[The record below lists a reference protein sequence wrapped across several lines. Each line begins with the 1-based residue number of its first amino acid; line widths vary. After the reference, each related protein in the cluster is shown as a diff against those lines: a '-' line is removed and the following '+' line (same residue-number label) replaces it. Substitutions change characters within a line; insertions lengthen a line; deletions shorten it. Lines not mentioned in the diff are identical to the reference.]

1 MKKYIIKNW
10 WRYTIGGICLVCST
24 LVDILVPFITL
35 SMVDD
40 VIVGGNMEI
49 FRRDILL
56 FAAAGLGRA
65 FFQFVKEFLCDMS
78 GCRVASGLRK
88 DMMKHIFSLH
98 KGYFDKTNTG
108 ELMAR
113 VKDDA
118 GSVWDLTGFVG
129 MLMTEATVYFFGVIV
144 CMLTLNWKLSLVPLV
159 FMPPLA
165 YIALHLEKKLDK
177 DYDDISEKNAALTKV
192 VEENISGVRTVKAFS
207 AEGSELKKFDEKN
220 EAYADANKKFASDLA
235 DTDPLLEVIPKI
247 MQTFVVAI
255 GGYAAIKG
263 SITYGTLVAFVS
275 YSLSI
280 VWPIE
285 NLGWMLSL
293 ISQGLAGY
301 KKINKVLKTEAQIT
315 DPKIKAR
322 VISEKALEKELSD
335 AYHGYTGRKGELS
348 FEDVSFEME
357 GKKILKDVSFTIPKG
372 KTLGI
377 MGATGAGKST
387 IVNLIERFYDASEGS
402 IKIGGKDIKRMTLA
416 DVRAFSSVVTQDVF
430 LFSDTITENVRLGSK
445 DSMDEH
451 TVRAA
456 IKSAHATEF
465 VEKITDN
472 YDAVIGERGIGLSGG
487 QKQRL
492 SIARALAKTA
502 DLLILDDSTSA
513 LDMETEAAIQKEL
526 QEKKDMSKIIIGHRI
541 SSVKDADEIIVLEN
555 GAVKERGT
563 HAELI
568 ARRGLYY
575 STYEA
580 QYGDY
585 RNAMAAGE

>member
-1 MKKYIIKNW
+1 MKKYIIRNW
-10 WRYTIGGICLVCST
+10 WRYTIGGICLILST
-24 LVDILVPFITL
+24 AVDILVPFITL

-40 VIVGGNMEI
+40 VIVGRNMDI
-49 FRRDILL
+49 FRRDIFLYV
-56 FAAAGLGRA
+56 AAGLSRA
-65 FFQFVKEFLCDMS
+65 LFQFAKEFLCDMS

-88 DMMKHIFSLH
+88 DMMRHIFSLH
-98 KGYFDKTNTG
+98 KGYFDKNNTG
-108 ELMAR
+108 EIMAR
-113 VKDDA
+113 VREDA
-118 GSVWDLTGFVG
+118 GAVWDLTGFVG
-129 MLMTEATVYFFGVIV
+129 MLITEAAVYFIGVVV
-144 CMLTLNWKLSLVPLV
+144 CMVRLNWKLSLVPLV

-165 YIALHLEKKLDK
+165 YIALHLEKKLGK
-177 DYDDISEKNAALTKV
+177 DYDEISERNAALTKV

-207 AEGSELKKFDEKN
+207 AESYEMKKFDEKN
-220 EAYADANKKFASDLA
+220 LAYGDANKKFAQDLA
-235 DTDPLLEVIPKI
+235 DTDPLLGMIPKI

-255 GGYAAIKG
+255 GGFAAING

-275 YSLSI
+275 YSISI

-301 KKINKVLKTEAQIT
+301 KKINKILKVEPQIQ
-315 DPKIKAR
+315 D
-322 VISEKALEKELSD
+322 SEESEGAV
-335 AYHGYTGRKGELS
+335 HGEKGELR
-348 FEDVSFEME
+348 FENVSFKMD
-357 GKKILKDVSFTIPKG
+357 GKDILKDISFSVKRG
-372 KTLGI
+372 QTLGI

-387 IVNLIERFYDASEGS
+387 IVNLIERFYDANQGTIS
-402 IKIGGKDIKRMTLA
+402 IDGKDISKMALK

-445 DSMDEH
+445 DKCDER
-451 TVRAA
+451 TVRSA

-465 VEKITDN
+465 VEKITGG

-492 SIARALAKTA
+492 SIARALAKKA

-526 QEKKDMSKIIIGHRI
+526 REKKDTSKIIIGHRI
-541 SSVKDADEIIVLEN
+541 SSVKDADEIIVLEH
-555 GAVKERGT
+555 GSVKERGT

-568 ARRGLYY
+568 AKRGLYY

-585 RNAMAAGE
+585 RNAVNE

>member
-1 MKKYIIKNW
+1 MKKYIFRNW
-10 WRYTIGGICLVCST
+10 WRYLIGGICLVLST

-40 VIVGGNMEI
+40 VIVGRNMDI

-56 FAAAGLGRA
+56 YVAAGLGRA
-65 FFQFVKEFLCDMS
+65 VFQFAKEFLCDMS

-98 KGYFDKTNTG
+98 KGYFDKNNTG

-129 MLMTEATVYFFGVIV
+129 MLMTEATIYFFGVII
-144 CMLTLNWKLSLVPLV
+144 CMVSLNWKLSIVPLV

-165 YIALHLEKKLDK
+165 YIALHLEKQLNK

-207 AEGSELKKFDEKN
+207 AESSELKKFDEKN
-220 EAYADANKKFASDLA
+220 FEYADSNKKFATDLA
-235 DTDPLLEVIPKI
+235 DTDPLLGMIPKI

-275 YSLSI
+275 YSISI

-293 ISQGLAGY
+293 VSQGLAGY
-301 KKINKVLKTEAQIT
+301 KKIEKVMATKPEIT
-315 DPKIKAR
+315 DAPVDACG
-322 VISEKALEKELSD
+322 EEKEPSMESAD
-335 AYHGYTGRKGELS
+335 RSGEIS
-348 FEDVSFEME
+348 FDNVSFEME
-357 GKKILKDVSFTIPKG
+357 GKKILKDISFTIKKG

-387 IVNLIERFYDASEGS
+387 IVNLIERFYDTSKGAVR
-402 IKIGGKDIKRMTLA
+402 INGKDIKDMTMA
-416 DVRAFSSVVTQDVF
+416 DIRAFSSVVTQDVF

-445 DSMDEH
+445 ATMDDL
-451 TVRAA
+451 TVRRA
-456 IKSAHATEF
+456 IKSAHAKEF
-465 VEKITDN
+465 VEKITDG

-492 SIARALAKTA
+492 SIARALAKKA

-513 LDMETEAAIQKEL
+513 LDMETEAAIQQEL
-526 QEKKDMSKIIIGHRI
+526 KEKKDMSKIIIGHRI

-555 GAVKERGT
+555 GMVKERGT
-563 HAELI
+563 HAELL
-568 ARRGLYY
+568 AKKGLYY

-585 RNAMAAGE
+585 RRAMASGQ

>member
-1 MKKYIIKNW
+1 MKKYIFRNW
-10 WRYTIGGICLVCST
+10 WRYLIGGICLVLST

-40 VIVGGNMEI
+40 VIVGRNMDI

-56 FAAAGLGRA
+56 YVAAGLGRA
-65 FFQFVKEFLCDMS
+65 VFQFVKEFLCDMS

-98 KGYFDKTNTG
+98 KGYFDKNNTG

-129 MLMTEATVYFFGVIV
+129 MLMTEATIYFFGVII
-144 CMLTLNWKLSLVPLV
+144 CMVSLNWKLSIVPLV

-165 YIALHLEKKLDK
+165 YIALHLEKQLNK

-207 AEGSELKKFDEKN
+207 AESSELKKFDEKN
-220 EAYADANKKFASDLA
+220 LEYADSNKKFATDLA
-235 DTDPLLEVIPKI
+235 DTDPLLGMIPKI

-275 YSLSI
+275 YSISI

-293 ISQGLAGY
+293 VSQGLAGY
-301 KKINKVLKTEAQIT
+301 KKIEKVMSTKPEIT
-315 DPKIKAR
+315 DAPM
-322 VISEKALEKELSD
+322 D
-335 AYHGYTGRKGELS
+335 ACGEENVPDVES
-348 FEDVSFEME
+348 TSRAGEIAFDNVSFEME
-357 GKKILKDVSFTIPKG
+357 GKKILKDISFTIKKG

-387 IVNLIERFYDASEGS
+387 IVNLIERFYDTSKGAVR
-402 IKIGGKDIKRMTLA
+402 INGKDIKDMTMA
-416 DVRAFSSVVTQDVF
+416 DIRAFSSVVTQDVF

-445 DSMDEH
+445 DTMDEL
-451 TVRAA
+451 TVRRA
-456 IKSAHATEF
+456 IKSAHAKEF
-465 VEKITDN
+465 VEKITDG

-492 SIARALAKTA
+492 SIARALAKKA

-513 LDMETEAAIQKEL
+513 LDMETEAAIQQEL
-526 QEKKDMSKIIIGHRI
+526 KDKKDMSKIIIGHRI

-555 GAVKERGT
+555 GMVKERGT
-563 HAELI
+563 HAELL
-568 ARRGLYY
+568 AQKGLYY

-585 RNAMAAGE
+585 RRAMASGQ

>member
-1 MKKYIIKNW
+1 MINLKKYIIGNW
-10 WRYTIGGICLVCST
+10 WRYLIGGICLVCST

-40 VIVGGNMEI
+40 VIVGRNMDI

-56 FAAAGLGRA
+56 FVAAGLGRA

-98 KGYFDKTNTG
+98 RGYFDKTNTG

-144 CMLTLNWKLSLVPLV
+144 CMLTLNWKLSIVPLV

-165 YIALHLEKKLDK
+165 YIALFLEKKLDK

-207 AEGSELKKFDEKN
+207 AESSELKKFDEKN
-220 EAYADANKKFASDLA
+220 MAYADANKKFAKDLA
-235 DTDPLLEVIPKI
+235 DTDPLLAVIPKI

-275 YSLSI
+275 YSISI

-301 KKINKVLKTEAQIT
+301 KKIKKVMKTEPQIT
-315 DPKIKAR
+315 DPKALSEIKASGDETSQGE
-322 VISEKALEKELSD
+322 ISFD
-335 AYHGYTGRKGELS
+335 NVT
-348 FEDVSFEME
+348 FTME

-387 IVNLIERFYDASEGS
+387 IVNLIERFYDTSEGS
-402 IKIGGKDIKRMTLA
+402 IRIEGKDIRKMPLS

-445 DSMDEH
+445 ESMDER
-451 TVRAA
+451 TVKAA

-465 VEKITDN
+465 VEKITDS
-472 YDAVIGERGIGLSGG
+472 YDAIIGERGIGLSGG

-492 SIARALAKTA
+492 SIARALAKKA
-502 DLLILDDSTSA
+502 NLLILDDSTSA
-513 LDMETEAAIQKEL
+513 LDMETEAAIQAEL
-526 QEKKDMSKIIIGHRI
+526 REKKDMSKIIIGHRI

-568 ARRGLYY
+568 EKRGLYY

-585 RNAMAAGE
+585 RNAMAI

>member
-1 MKKYIIKNW
+1 MKKYIIGNW
-10 WRYTIGGICLVCST
+10 WRYLIGGICLVCST

-40 VIVGGNMEI
+40 VIVGRNMDI

-56 FAAAGLGRA
+56 YIAAGLGRA
-65 FFQFVKEFLCDMS
+65 LFQFVKEFLCDMS

-98 KGYFDKTNTG
+98 RGYFDKTNTG

-144 CMLTLNWKLSLVPLV
+144 CMLTLNWKLSIVPLV

-165 YIALHLEKKLDK
+165 FIALFLEKKLDK

-207 AEGSELKKFDEKN
+207 AESSELKKFDEKN
-220 EAYADANKKFASDLA
+220 IAYADANKKFAKDLA
-235 DTDPLLEVIPKI
+235 DTDPLLAVIPKI

-275 YSLSI
+275 YSISI

-301 KKINKVLKTEAQIT
+301 KKIKKVMKTQAQIT
-315 DPKIKAR
+315 DPVAKNEESFYDKAAGE
-322 VISEKALEKELSD
+322 ISFD
-335 AYHGYTGRKGELS
+335 NVT
-348 FEDVSFEME
+348 FTMD

-387 IVNLIERFYDASEGS
+387 IVNLIERFYDTSEGS
-402 IKIGGKDIKRMTLA
+402 IRIEGKDIKKMPLC

-445 DSMDEH
+445 ESMDER
-451 TVRAA
+451 TVKAA
-456 IKSAHATEF
+456 IKSAHAQEF
-465 VEKITDN
+465 VEKITDS

-492 SIARALAKTA
+492 SIARALAKKA
-502 DLLILDDSTSA
+502 NLLILDDSTSA
-513 LDMETEAAIQKEL
+513 LDMETEAAIQAEL
-526 QEKKDMSKIIIGHRI
+526 REKKDMSKIIIGHRI

-568 ARRGLYY
+568 EKKGLYY